1 MVTSL
6 SHPNHLLQAV
16 SQGIH
21 CLIATKTTPNTIIA
35 SLDTIVWFTPTVPPL
50 RAKHLLASHHRDILS
65 RGASPTGTRF
75 RNQMRRASCLGFCT
89 GFCSYSRHVAVIRLL
104 STLPS
109 RKTRVCYEVIFT
121 ETLHN
126 QHIRVFRTMVL
137 ARVSHEYYLLCY
149 SRQVSVGTFLA
160 MLRSLIKS
168 PLKEEF
174 DSEMRID

>member
-1 MVTSL
+1 MFCVTPSMWVIIKKQEWPPHMVTSL

-109 RKTRVCYEVIFT
+109 RNTRVCYEVIFT
-121 ETLHN
+121 ETLHKS
-126 QHIRVFRTMVL
+126 T
-137 ARVSHEYYLLCY
+137 Y
-149 SRQVSVGTFLA
+149 SRFSNHGTGA
-160 MLRSLIKS
+160 SIT
-168 PLKEEF
+168 
-174 DSEMRID
+174 